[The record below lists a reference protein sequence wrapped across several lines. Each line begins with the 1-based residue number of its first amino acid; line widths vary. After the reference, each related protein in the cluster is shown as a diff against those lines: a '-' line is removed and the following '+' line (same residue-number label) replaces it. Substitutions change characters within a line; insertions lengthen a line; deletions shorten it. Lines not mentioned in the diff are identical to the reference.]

1 MENDMKNF
9 LFVCVLAASIF
20 LGCKN
25 DGKKSGKIAV
35 SKNCEIEYAMDKDG
49 KTLSA
54 ISISNGDR
62 QLLVSWDDDGSSFHV
77 EDDESLSCTVNVT
90 DWGLCSYQVSDDR
103 LNYGSAVNVLKSG
116 EVMFKLDTPVY
127 KETVNAYVE
136 QEGYAMSQVVMNDGT
151 GFLMKL
157 ENDGKYNVESWV
169 ENR

>member
-1 MENDMKNF
+1 MDMKKL
-9 LFVCVLAASIF
+9 LFTFVLAALIF
-20 LGCKN
+20 SGCKKTQKN
-25 DGKKSGKIAV
+25 SSKV
-35 SKNCEIEYAMDKDG
+35 LLSKNCEIEYAMDADG

-54 ISISNGDR
+54 ISISNGGR

-77 EDDESLSCTVNVT
+77 EEDESFSCTVNVT
-90 DWGLCSYQVSDDR
+90 DQGVCSYQVSDDR
-103 LNYGSAVNVLKSG
+103 LNFGSAVNVLESG

-127 KETVNAYVE
+127 KETVNAYVA

-169 ENR
+169 EKR

>member
-1 MENDMKNF
+1 MKKL
-9 LFVCVLAASIF
+9 LFTFVLAASIF
-20 LGCKN
+20 SGCKKTQKN
-25 DGKKSGKIAV
+25 SSKILL
-35 SKNCEIEYAMDKDG
+35 SKNCEIEYAMDAEG

-54 ISISNGDR
+54 ISISNGGR
-62 QLLVSWDDDGSSFHV
+62 QILVSWDDDGSSFHV
-77 EDDESLSCTVNVT
+77 EEDESLSCTVNVT
-90 DWGLCSYQVSDDR
+90 DQGLCSYQVSDDR

-116 EVMFKLDTPVY
+116 EVMFKIDTPVY